1 MDSDYSIPIVQGT
14 AVPVDNQYSKNSYSP
29 AATMIPDEDHFGND
43 QTATIHAAGNVQPR
57 QQQQQPNQFRDVVWA
72 VAFVL
77 HLGAMI
83 FVISMNIAN
92 GDGGDGF
99 SAYKGLFF
107 LVGMTAI
114 VSIGLSSATIGLMMR
129 YPTEMVKIGLLFSTV
144 LVGLMAVMGIMTG
157 DVIASIMG
165 IAFFAITVCY
175 VKAVWARIP
184 FAAANLNTALTAVK
198 SNIGLAF
205 VAYCIMAMAFAW
217 SGFWFMGM
225 ASSLSSSNGG
235 VVFLLLVSYYWTHQ
249 VLSNTVHV
257 TTAGTVGTWW
267 FVPGEANGCWSSA
280 LRDSF
285 CRATSYS
292 FGSICLG
299 SLLVAVVQALRMMAH
314 QARQNDDM
322 QLLACLIE
330 CFLACIQDII
340 EYFNKWAYVYVGLYG
355 FGYIEAGRNV
365 IQLFQQKGWTVI
377 ITDDLTDRVLMMM
390 SICVGIVTGLV
401 GMVIA
406 LADQNLLGDLG
417 LEGNVAFIAF
427 FISFIVGIVFCSIL
441 MSVVGSA
448 VNTVIVCFAESPAEF
463 EANHPGLSR
472 EMRSA
477 WVQAWPELTI

>member
-14 AVPVDNQYSKNSYSP
+14 AVPVDNQYGKNSYSP

-257 TTAGTVGTWW
+257 TTAGTVGTWY
-267 FVPGEANGCWSSA
+267 VLHN
-280 LRDSF
+280 
-285 CRATSYS
+285 
-292 FGSICLG
+292 I
-299 SLLVAVVQALRMMAH
+299 VVYNRMN
-314 QARQNDDM
+314 Q
-322 QLLACLIE
+322 
-330 CFLACIQDII
+330 
-340 EYFNKWAYVYVGLYG
+340 
-355 FGYIEAGRNV
+355 
-365 IQLFQQKGWTVI
+365 
-377 ITDDLTDRVLMMM
+377 
-390 SICVGIVTGLV
+390 
-401 GMVIA
+401 
-406 LADQNLLGDLG
+406 
-417 LEGNVAFIAF
+417 
-427 FISFIVGIVFCSIL
+427 
-441 MSVVGSA
+441 
-448 VNTVIVCFAESPAEF
+448 
-463 EANHPGLSR
+463 
-472 EMRSA
+472 
-477 WVQAWPELTI
+477 